1 MYKSLSA
8 EQAAKLAQ
16 ALGPEFT
23 AAAKNDLLNFA
34 DAVVGLS
41 RFDYSA
47 KVSPQAV
54 LDRPKNQQSDYIKTE
69 EKATKAEISK
79 VKSK

>member
-1 MYKSLSA
+1 MYKSLTT

-41 RFDYSA
+41 KPA
-47 KVSPQAV
+47 KTSPQAV
-54 LDRPKNQQSDYIKTE
+54 LDRPKNLQSDYIKTE
-69 EKATKAEISK
+69 EKAVEA
-79 VKSK
+79 VKPKNK

>member
-1 MYKSLSA
+1 MYKSLTT

-34 DAVVGLS
+34 DAVIGLS

-47 KVSPQAV
+47 KA
-54 LDRPKNQQSDYIKTE
+54 
-69 EKATKAEISK
+69 AKAEVAKADSEAK
-79 VKSK
+79 VEAKADKPKAGK

>member
-1 MYKSLSA
+1 MYKSLTA

-47 KVSPQAV
+47 KAASVELKQAKLEV
-54 LDRPKNQQSDYIKTE
+54 EAKADKPKAAK
-69 EKATKAEISK
+69 
-79 VKSK
+79 